1 MMMTLIA
8 AEKEL
13 PFKPRMPRHIPNAET
28 IAALRELDEGG
39 GKTFATVEEL
49 MADLKSENEDD

>member
-1 MMMTLIA
+1 M
-8 AEKEL
+8 
-13 PFKPRMPRHIPNAET
+13 
-28 IAALRELDEGG
+28 RELDEGG